1 MDGDRS
7 TVNRPVN
14 RLEAAAR
21 WRIRANERVRHEPR
35 NDKNLLKPAEKI
47 DRAESILVGAAAGA
61 GAEAAGEAGSLA
73 VANIAL
79 LPDTIAADAVPVA
92 SLSRVV
98 ALLTQSLEKGDQD
111 GAPGPGTEMTAMV
124 SGYDVLGM
132 LPTEICC

>member
-1 MDGDRS
+1 M
-7 TVNRPVN
+7 VVQPV
-14 RLEAAAR
+14 A
-21 WRIRANERVRHEPR
+21 
-35 NDKNLLKPAEKI
+35 